1 MDEFSPPQQ
10 QSTLTQND
18 FSTKRGVTNF
28 KTTLDIE
35 SYAIA
40 SMHEQ
45 MVKSRAQVSRGGAV
59 ERIANEFD
67 LSELTTDIPNE
78 YVEAINSGSD
88 PEFETPKHKKAHKK
102 RSSSLS
108 KNSEPAI
115 SRKRNISP
123 HKQSKSSP
131 SSKQKLSSINDK
143 LRENVEQYYSQ
154 VQHLK
159 RHVKVQEKQLEYL
172 RSKLTY
178 ISEFANVGPNIPH
191 DPTKDE

>member
-1 MDEFSPPQQ
+1 MDEFSHPQH

-18 FSTKRGVTNF
+18 LSTKRGVTKF

-35 SYAIA
+35 NYAIA

-45 MVKSRAQVSRGGAV
+45 MLNSRTTVSRGS
-59 ERIANEFD
+59 EDKRIANEFD
-67 LSELTTDIPNE
+67 LSELTTDIPDE
-78 YVEAINSGSD
+78 YVEAINSNSD
-88 PEFETPKHKKAHKK
+88 PDLENPKHKKAHRK

-115 SRKRNISP
+115 SRKRSISSV
-123 HKQSKSSP
+123 KQSKSSP
-131 SSKQKLSSINDK
+131 SSKQKLSGINEK

-154 VQHLK
+154 VQQLK
-159 RHVKVQEKQLEYL
+159 RQVKVQGKQLEYL

-178 ISEFANVGPNIPH
+178 ISEFSKIGPIITH
-191 DPTKDE
+191 DPMKDE